1 MSLLD
6 QLVNTIHRGGV
17 VMYPMIALAFVV
29 FFLIVERWL
38 YLRNAYAKSTEFARR
53 FFPLLERGE
62 IDEARGI
69 IAHYSCPISRMA
81 AAGMESLELPK
92 EDVRSILQEVALADI
107 PKLERFLN
115 VIAVIGTMM
124 PILGLLGTVTGMI
137 ATFDV
142 ITVKGTGDPR
152 ALAGGISQALITTE
166 AGLVFALPIIL
177 LHSFLSSRVDTLL
190 AEMERAQT
198 AFLNL
203 YRGAGKDGGR
213 RSEDIS

>member
-1 MSLLD
+1 MGLAQ
-6 QLVNTIHRGGV
+6 QLIETIHRGGI
-17 VMYPMIALAFVV
+17 VMYPMIALAFLV

-38 YLRNAYAKSTEFARR
+38 YLRSAYNRSEEFAKR
-53 FFPLLERGE
+53 FFPLLQKGKL
-62 IDEARGI
+62 DEAKALI
-69 IAHYSCPISRMA
+69 PEYKCPIARMV
-81 AAGMESLELPK
+81 AAGMENMELSK
-92 EDVRSILQEVALADI
+92 EDMRGVLHEVALADI

-177 LHSFLSSRVDTLL
+177 LHSVLSARVDRLL

-203 YRGAGKDGGR
+203 YRGVGADGGKR
-213 RSEDIS
+213 IQDVS